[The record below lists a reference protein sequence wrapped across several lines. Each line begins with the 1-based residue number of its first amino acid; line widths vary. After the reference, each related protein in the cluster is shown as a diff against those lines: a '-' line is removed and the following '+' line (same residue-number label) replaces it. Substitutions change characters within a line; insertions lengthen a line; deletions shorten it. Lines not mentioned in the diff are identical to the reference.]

1 MSVYLIM
8 DNVLKTVTIMLEAIT
23 VVVEMDM
30 Y

>member
-8 DNVLKTVTIMLEAIT
+8 DNVLKTVTILLEAIT
-23 VVVEMDM
+23 VVVEMVM

>member
-1 MSVYLIM
+1 MNVYLIM
-8 DNVLKTVTIMLEAIT
+8 DNVLKTVTILLEAIT

>member
-8 DNVLKTVTIMLEAIT
+8 DNVLKTVTILLEAIT

>member
-8 DNVLKTVTIMLEAIT
+8 DNVLKTVTILLEVIT